1 MVTVD
6 STSIRMMCSVEVFL
20 GALKS
25 PSNDHKFSSMQ
36 HNEMDL
42 LHLID
47 SSSES
52 GEEKT
57 DDDSSKRK
65 VGQKEENSDFT
76 RRNCRQRTE
85 LPDQSQD
92 KKPQKGSITVVTA
105 SKAPPSFFK
114 RSIPHRQGH
123 WAGHIMIPVKS
134 FSPSFIRSSIR
145 KFQHRLE
152 LHGYS
157 GIVVE
162 QDEIHISLSK
172 HFSLQ
177 VSNLE
182 PFVQQL
188 KRRLEKE
195 RPTKLF
201 VDTSGN
207 ILVNDERTRS
217 FWGWSVQPNT
227 GLRRI
232 LSHID
237 SVLQKYNQP
246 TYYENPFFHIS
257 LASSV
262 EDLAHLNQS
271 TTTADLDHIDSD
283 STDTSDDGDDDF
295 YTNDNTIIV
304 DRILCKFGNKKT
316 FEIVL

>member
-1 MVTVD
+1 
-6 STSIRMMCSVEVFL
+6 
-20 GALKS
+20 
-25 PSNDHKFSSMQ
+25 
-36 HNEMDL
+36 MDL

-57 DDDSSKRK
+57 EDDNSKRK
-65 VGQKEENSDFT
+65 LSQKEEDANSK
-76 RRNCRQRTE
+76 RREKRQRAE
-85 LPDQSQD
+85 PPDQSRD
-92 KKPQKGSITVVTA
+92 NEKPKKGSITIMAA
-105 SKAPPSFFK
+105 SKAPSSFFK

-123 WAGHIMIPVKS
+123 WAGHIMIPVNS
-134 FSPSFIRSSIR
+134 FSPSFIRSSVR

-162 QDEIHISLSK
+162 HDEIHISLSK
-172 HFSLQ
+172 HFSVQ
-177 VSNLE
+177 ASNLE
-182 PFVQQL
+182 SFVQQL

-217 FWGWSVQPNT
+217 FWGWTVQPNT
-227 GLRRI
+227 CLRRI
-232 LSHID
+232 ISHVD
-237 SVLQKYNQP
+237 SVLQQYNQP
-246 TYYENPFFHIS
+246 SYYENPIFHIS
-257 LASSV
+257 LASST
-262 EDLAHLNQS
+262 EDVAHLNKS
-271 TTTADLDHIDSD
+271 TTEDLKHSDSD
-283 STDTSDDGDDDF
+283 STETSDDGDDF
-295 YTNDNTIIV
+295 YTNDNTVAV

-316 FEIVL
+316 YEIVL

>member
-1 MVTVD
+1 
-6 STSIRMMCSVEVFL
+6 
-20 GALKS
+20 
-25 PSNDHKFSSMQ
+25 
-36 HNEMDL
+36 
-42 LHLID
+42 LID

-52 GEEKT
+52 GEEKS
-57 DDDSSKRK
+57 DSKRK
-65 VGQKEENSDFT
+65 QGQKEENADSKCT
-76 RRNCRQRTE
+76 NRRQRTE
-85 LPDQSQD
+85 SSPDQCRA
-92 KKPQKGSITVVTA
+92 KKPKKGSITIVPA
-105 SKAPPSFFK
+105 NKAPPSLFK
-114 RSIPHRQGH
+114 RSIPHQQGH

-145 KFQHRLE
+145 IFQRRLE

-162 QDEIHISLSK
+162 HDDIHISLSK

-177 VSNLE
+177 ASNLE
-182 PFVQQL
+182 SFVQQL

-195 RPTKLF
+195 RPTKLL

-232 LSHID
+232 LSDVD
-237 SVLQKYNQP
+237 SVLQQYNQP
-246 TYYENPFFHIS
+246 PYYENPIFHVS
-257 LASSV
+257 LASTA
-262 EDLAHLNQS
+262 EDLSHLDQS
-271 TTTADLDHIDSD
+271 TTEDLDGSDSDGD
-283 STDTSDDGDDDF
+283 STDTSDDDDF
-295 YTNDNTIIV
+295 YTNDNTIVV

-316 FEIVL
+316 YEIVL